1 MAYKLSLN
9 NSKNSVHEKLFVSGI
24 PRLYPA
30 VATTILHP
38 MLEYYAHATQFAYR
52 GGKPPQRANGRR
64 IDHQK
69 HH

>member
-38 MLEYYAHATQFAYR
+38 MLGHYTEQFAYR